1 MRIDSRRLQHI
12 DWFLV
17 INGLMIL
24 GVGLLNLVSA
34 TSGFYSG
41 SLNFIIK
48 QLIAFC
54 VGLVAIALIAKI
66 DHKTM
71 AEYALYAYVLILV
84 LILFVLFFG
93 AAIGGS
99 KRWFVLWGFSLQ
111 PSELMKPVLVV
122 FLAGLFRRQ
131 KEQGTPLGWVDVAKG
146 LAVIIAP
153 VILVVAQPD
162 LGTGIILFVTGMA
175 ILWFVGMRRSIYVTF
190 SSLALGFLL
199 ALPYII
205 NYLMKPYQLARIKTW
220 ISILMG
226 QPVDISG
233 AGYHARQA
241 MIAVGSGRLFGK
253 GYMAGTQHKL
263 QFIPEHHT
271 DFAFT
276 VIAEEWGFVGAVILL
291 ILFSTFLSRCL
302 KVAKEANDGLAS
314 TIVFGVTAMI
324 FFQFAINI
332 LMTVQ
337 IFPVVG
343 VPLPFISYGGSSL
356 LSTLMAVGLI
366 LNIRVRRYMF

>member
-17 INGLMIL
+17 INGMLIF
-24 GVGLLNLVSA
+24 GVGLINLVSA

-41 SLNFIIK
+41 SLNFIMK

-54 VGLVAIALIAKI
+54 GGLIAIGFIAKMDYKAI
-66 DHKTM
+66 S
-71 AEYALYAYVLILV
+71 EYALYAYLLVLALVLAVLIW
-84 LILFVLFFG
+84 G
-93 AAIGGS
+93 AAISGS
-99 KRWFVLWGFSLQ
+99 RRWFVLFGFSLQ
-111 PSELMKPVLVV
+111 PSELMKPVLVLM
-122 FLAGLFRRQ
+122 LAGMFHRQ
-131 KEQGTPLGWVDVAKG
+131 KEQGIPLGWLDVGKG
-146 LAVIIAP
+146 LAVIMVP
-153 VILVVAQPD
+153 VFLVIAQPD
-162 LGTGIILFVTGMA
+162 LGTGIILLVTGMA
-175 ILWFVGMRRSIYVTF
+175 VLWFVGMRRSVYVTF
-190 SSLALGFLL
+190 SSLTLGFILS
-199 ALPYII
+199 LPYVIH
-205 NYLMKPYQLARIKTW
+205 YVLKPYQMARIKTW
-220 ISILMG
+220 LSILMG
-226 QPVDISG
+226 QPVDTSG

-241 MIAVGSGRLFGK
+241 MIAVGSGKLFGK

-276 VIAEEWGFVGAVILL
+276 VIAEEWGFVGALALL
-291 ILFSTFLSRCL
+291 ALFGSFIARCL
-302 KVAKEANDGLAS
+302 KVAKEANDGLAA

-366 LNIRVRRYMF
+366 INIRMRRYMF

>member
-17 INGLMIL
+17 INGLMIF
-24 GVGLLNLVSA
+24 GIGLLNLVSA

-41 SLNFIIK
+41 SLNFIVK

-54 VGLVAIALIAKI
+54 AGLFAIALIAKV

-71 AEYALYAYVLILV
+71 AEYAHYAYILILALILAVLIW
-84 LILFVLFFG
+84 G

-122 FLAGLFRRQ
+122 FLASLFRRQ
-131 KEQGTPLGWVDVAKG
+131 KEQGTPLGWVDVGKG

-175 ILWFVGMRRSIYVTF
+175 VLWFVGMRRSIYLTF
-190 SSLALGFLL
+190 LSLALGFLL

-205 NYLMKPYQLARIKTW
+205 NYVMKPYQLARIKTW

-263 QFIPEHHT
+263 QFTPEHHT

-291 ILFSTFLSRCL
+291 ILFSSFLSRCL

>member
-1 MRIDSRRLQHI
+1 M

-17 INGLMIL
+17 INGLLIF

-41 SLNFIIK
+41 ALNFIIK
-48 QLIAFC
+48 QLLAFC
-54 VGLVAIALIAKI
+54 AGIVAIVFITRV

-71 AEYALYAYVLILV
+71 AEYSLYAYLTILALIV
-84 LILFVLFFG
+84 GVIVWGG
-93 AAIGGS
+93 AISGS
-99 KRWFVLWGFSLQ
+99 KRWIVLWGFSLQ
-111 PSELMKPVLVV
+111 PSELMKPVLVI
-122 FLAGLFRRQ
+122 FLAGMFQRQ
-131 KEQGTPLGWVDVAKG
+131 KEQGTPLGWLDVAKG
-146 LAVIIAP
+146 LAVIMVP
-153 VILVVAQPD
+153 VFLVIAQPD
-162 LGTGIILFVTGMA
+162 LGTGIILLVTGMA
-175 ILWFVGMRRSIYVTF
+175 VLWFIGMKRSIYVTF
-190 SSLALGFLL
+190 ASLALGFLL

-205 NYLMKPYQLARIKTW
+205 NYVLKPYQLARIKTW
-220 ISILMG
+220 LGILMG
-226 QPVDISG
+226 QPVDTSG

-276 VIAEEWGFVGAVILL
+276 VIAEEWGFVGALVFL
-291 ILFSTFLSRCL
+291 ILFGSFISRCL
-302 KVAKEANDGLAS
+302 KVAREADDGLAA

-332 LMTVQ
+332 LMTIQ

-366 LNIRVRRYMF
+366 INIRMRRYMF